1 MADKEFL
8 LGVRARELLK
18 YTKQAT
24 KIVTDDVSQKDVR
37 AILERIA
44 ALEDIREVQTVTSQV
59 ISALDKKQREGFT
72 KSTYRFYGEDM
83 RFIAK
88 QILLDVHAANNTHFL
103 TEYDQRLRKIDA
115 ILDGCSLLLEY
126 ITICMEEDIISTR
139 KGGVWTKKTQDVKY
153 MAGAWRKNDG
163 GRARK
168 LREEAQAATDRRQ
181 IALVKEALR
190 QYKAEASQ

>member
-8 LGVRARELLK
+8 LGIRARELLK

-24 KIVTDDVSQKDVR
+24 RVVTDDVSQRDVR
-37 AILERIA
+37 QILERIA
-44 ALEDIREVQTVTSQV
+44 ALQDIREVQTVTAQV
-59 ISALDKKQREGFT
+59 IATLDDRKREGFT
-72 KSTYRFYGEDM
+72 KSTFRLYGEDM

-115 ILDGCSLLLEY
+115 ILDGCSLMLEY
-126 ITICMEEDIISTR
+126 ITICIEDGIISTH
-139 KGGVWTKKTQDVKY
+139 KGGIWTKKTQDVKY

-163 GRARK
+163 GRAKK
-168 LREEAQAATDRRQ
+168 LREEAQAETDRRQ
-181 IALVKEALR
+181 LALVKEALR
-190 QYKAEASQ
+190 QYKAEAAL